1 MTKLR
6 SKLLLSILQQSNFT
20 SAVTEDKVYLNV
32 ALALLDRLIQ
42 FEFISPDDP
51 LGGISVQEIRE
62 FLDSN
67 STFQVKLLVEPDKA
81 AVEIVGVRA
90 EGKIPVWELC
100 NFVALFRHQDEFH
113 VSPDVCFCILD

>member
-20 SAVTEDKVYLNV
+20 LTVIDDKVYTNV
-32 ALALLDRLIQ
+32 ALAVLDRLIQ
-42 FEFISPDDP
+42 FEFISLDDP

-62 FLDSN
+62 FLEGN
-67 STFQVKLLVEPDKA
+67 STFQVKLFVETDKA
-81 AVEIVGVRA
+81 AVEVVGVRA

-100 NFVALFRHQDEFH
+100 NFVALFRHQDEFY
-113 VSPDVCFCILD
+113 VSPDVCFCVLD